1 MVMRLAPGA
10 TARLLMVFY
19 MRTVLAS
26 CVHYVVS
33 LLHES
38 IGVFD
43 EHIVS
48 IGVFDEY
55 ILCIDM
61 FDEHTLCWVSLMST
75 LFVLMSLMSTFFTYI

>member
-1 MVMRLAPGA
+1 
-10 TARLLMVFY
+10 MVFY
-19 MRTVLAS
+19 MRTVFAS

-61 FDEHTLCWVSLMST
+61 FDEHTLCVGCL
-75 LFVLMSLMSTFFTYI
+75 

>member
-1 MVMRLAPGA
+1 
-10 TARLLMVFY
+10 MVFY

-33 LLHES
+33 LLHENI

-43 EHIVS
+43 EHIVR
-48 IGVFDEY
+48 IGIFDEY

-61 FDEHTLCWVSLMST
+61 FDEHTLCVGCL
-75 LFVLMSLMSTFFTYI
+75 